1 MLYTGKESKLMLNS
15 QEARFKTSKVERRMN
30 RLVIY
35 NVGVQIILCA
45 IIAIIG
51 SFWYQEEEDENV
63 YLPFD
68 YNFAV
73 NGVIT
78 FFSYFLLMSTL
89 LPISLIVTLEITKVV
104 QSYFIINDVRIYAQD
119 RDRKA
124 KVSSTSII
132 EELG

>member
-1 MLYTGKESKLMLNS
+1 M
-15 QEARFKTSKVERRMN
+15 
-30 RLVIY
+30 
-35 NVGVQIILCA
+35 
-45 IIAIIG
+45 
-51 SFWYQEEEDENV
+51 